1 MAHLADSSAKDAL
14 LARVRRIAGQIAAV
28 ERAIG
33 ADAGCAKVLHQVA
46 GIRGA
51 LDGLMDELIV
61 DHLENHV
68 AKPGL
73 SDAERTA
80 GAEELAGVIRRH
92 SR

>member
-1 MAHLADSSAKDAL
+1 MAHLTDSSAKDPL

-28 ERAIG
+28 ERAIT

-61 DHLENHV
+61 DHLEEHV

-73 SDAERTA
+73 ADAERAA
-80 GAEELAGVIRRH
+80 GAAELSAVIRRH